1 MINAIASNLG
11 RFVLLM
17 LVQVLLLDQL
27 DVANGWLV
35 PYLYVLFLIMLP
47 FELPGWAGL
56 LIGAA
61 TGLAMDA
68 FSSTPGMHM
77 SACTVM
83 MFARIRLLRL
93 MAPRD
98 GYEFGMRPTVPRMG
112 LAWFATNAG
121 VLILLHHLWLF
132 FAEVHRFDAFLGT
145 LLRALLSAAFTLA
158 LCLLAQFLTSRADQR
173 ARA

>member
-1 MINAIASNLG
+1 MINAIASNIG
-11 RFVLLM
+11 RFVLLV

-68 FSSTPGMHM
+68 FNSTPGMHM

-121 VLILLHHLWLF
+121 ALILLHHLWLF
-132 FAEVHRFDAFLGT
+132 FAEVHRFDAFPGT
-145 LLRALLSAAFTLA
+145 LLRAVLSAAFTLA
-158 LCLLAQFLTSRADQR
+158 LCLLAQLLTSRAELR
-173 ARA
+173 ARP